1 MNLLEHLLPDSSA
14 LALKHWELE
23 TATHQFVITVES
35 TQVIAHCPLCQAP
48 TGRVHSRYQRTLRDL
63 PLVQFSLTL
72 LLEVCKFFC
81 LNDACPRR
89 IFTERLPSLVAPWA
103 RCTARYTEH
112 LIAMGLELGGSA
124 AARLSHRLE
133 YDYSRNTF
141 LRLLSS
147 LPLPEVV
154 TPKILG
160 VDDFAFRRSHH
171 YGTILVDLETNRLI
185 ALLPDR
191 TAETLA
197 TWLEDHPGV
206 EILSRDRSKT
216 YKRGMTQGAPDAIQV
231 ADRFHLLHNLEE
243 TLERALKSHS
253 KLLKQIEQEQLQA
266 EGVIASEVSISEGSV
281 PQRQTAQQQKTAQKR
296 AERLENYEQVHSL
309 RKQGYKIKDIA
320 YHLGMGKRT
329 VYTYLSHETFP
340 EWQSSSRQC
349 RSMLDP
355 YKSYL
360 IDQWSQGRQHTKQL
374 FKEIQQQGYSGT
386 YETVARYT
394 HTLRSAQ
401 PQPLPNPD
409 SLKDLSGRGPAPKVT
424 IKSQKPLSARRA
436 AWLVLQR
443 PDTLTD
449 KQKTLLECL
458 TQRSELSGMIRLT
471 QGFIDLVRQRLP
483 KQLDSWL
490 EKAKNSTVKAFQ
502 SFAKGIEDD
511 YDAVKAGL
519 TLDVSNGPVEGQN
532 NRLKMLKRQ
541 MFGRAG
547 LGLLAKRL
555 VLTNR

>member
-1 MNLLEHLLPDSSA
+1 MDFLQHLLPDSSA
-14 LALKHWELE
+14 LALKHWELD
-23 TATHQFVITVES
+23 TQTHQFVVTVES
-35 TQVIAHCPLCQAP
+35 TQVIAHCPLCQAS

-72 LLEVCKFFC
+72 FLEVCKFFC
-81 LNDACPRR
+81 LNDACQRR

-103 RCTARYTEH
+103 RRTSRYTDH

-124 AARLSHRLE
+124 AARLSHQVG
-133 YDYSRNTF
+133 YGYSRNTF

-147 LPLPEVV
+147 LPLPEIV
-154 TPKILG
+154 TPKSLG
-160 VDDFAFRRSHH
+160 VDDFAFRKGHH
-171 YGTILVDLETNRLI
+171 YGTILVDLETNRPI

-191 TAETLA
+191 TADTLA
-197 TWLEDHPGV
+197 TWLEEHPGI

-243 TLERALKSHS
+243 TLEKALKGHS
-253 KLLKQIEQEQLQA
+253 KSLKQVEHEQLQA
-266 EGVIASEVSISEGSV
+266 EGIIVSQVSESQSSDT
-281 PQRQTAQQQKTAQKR
+281 QTAQQRKTAQKR
-296 AERLENYEQVHSL
+296 AERLDNYEQVHRL
-309 RKQGYKIKDIA
+309 RQQGYKIKDIA
-320 YHLGMGKRT
+320 YHLGMGERT

-340 EWQSSSRQC
+340 EWQPSSRQC
-349 RSMLDP
+349 RSVLDP
-355 YKSYL
+355 YKRYL
-360 IDQWSQGRQHTKQL
+360 IDQWSQGRQHSKQL

-394 HTLRSAQ
+394 HTLRLSQ
-401 PQPLPNPD
+401 PQSSPNPD
-409 SLKDLSGRGPAPKVT
+409 SLKDLPGRGPAPKAT

-449 KQKTLLECL
+449 KQKTLLERL
-458 TQRSELSGMIRLT
+458 TQRSELSETIRLT

-511 YDAVKAGL
+511 YEAVKAGM

-547 LGLLAKRL
+547 LDLLAKRL
-555 VLTNR
+555 ILTNR

>member
-1 MNLLEHLLPDSSA
+1 MC
-14 LALKHWELE
+14 
-23 TATHQFVITVES
+23 QFF
-35 TQVIAHCPLCQAP
+35 
-48 TGRVHSRYQRTLRDL
+48 Y
-63 PLVQFSLTL
+63 
-72 LLEVCKFFC
+72 

-103 RCTARYTEH
+103 RCTARYTNH

-124 AARLSHRLE
+124 TARLS
-133 YDYSRNTF
+133 YQVGYGYSRNTF
-141 LRLLSS
+141 LRLLASLS
-147 LPLPEVV
+147 LPNIV

-160 VDDFAFRRSHH
+160 VDDFAFRRGHH
-171 YGTILVDLETNRLI
+171 YGTILVDLETNHPI

-197 TWLEDHPGV
+197 TWLEGHPGI

-243 TLERALKSHS
+243 TLEKALKGHS
-253 KLLKQIEQEQLQA
+253 KILKQVEQDQLQA
-266 EGVIASEVSISEGSV
+266 EGVMVSNVSE
-281 PQRQTAQQQKTAQKR
+281 PQRSDTQTAQQRKTAQKR
-296 AERLENYEQVHSL
+296 AERLDNYEQVHSL

-349 RSMLDP
+349 SSMLDP

-360 IDQWSQGRQHTKQL
+360 IEKWGRGRQHTKQL

-386 YETVARYT
+386 YKTVARYT

-401 PQPLPNPD
+401 PQPLPHPD
-409 SLKDLSGRGPAPKVT
+409 SLKELPGRGPAPKMT
-424 IKSQKPLSARRA
+424 IKPQKPLSARRA

-443 PDTLTD
+443 PDRLTD
-449 KQKTLLECL
+449 TQKTLLERL
-458 TQRSELSGMIRLT
+458 TQRVELSETIRLT

-490 EKAKNSTVKAFQ
+490 ENAKNSTIKTFQ

-511 YDAVKAGL
+511 YDAVKAGMI
-519 TLDVSNGPVEGQN
+519 LDVSNGPVEGQN

-547 LGLLAKRL
+547 LDLLAKRL
-555 VLTNR
+555 ILTNK